1 MRTGES
7 MTLAQVE
14 AIDREY
20 LLPREVAAVLG
31 TTDQGIRTWAR
42 QRPEELGFPVI
53 CIGSRV
59 KIPKEGFLNYM
70 KGGVSRGVVV
80 DYSERCDVYL
90 AGHNANPRRRI
101 RP

>member
-1 MRTGES
+1 
-7 MTLAQVE
+7 MTLSEIE
-14 AIDREY
+14 AIQREY

-70 KGGVSRGVVV
+70 RGGVNRGVVA
-80 DYSERCDVYL
+80 YHSERPAVYL
-90 AGHNANPRRRI
+90 AWDNADPRRRI

>member
-1 MRTGES
+1 
-7 MTLAQVE
+7 MTLSEIEMIQ
-14 AIDREY
+14 REY
-20 LLPREVAAVLG
+20 LLPREVASVLG

-70 KGGVSRGVVV
+70 KGGVNRGLVV
-80 DYSERCDVYL
+80 DYSERHLRDM
-90 AGHNANPRRRI
+90 AGLCANPRRRI